1 MSFCVTMA
9 VGIVGCG
16 GGGGGG
22 GGGGTGTLTPA
33 KQSFQAAPQSSGAL
47 PVDTSVPEGGD
58 GAKQ

>member
-1 MSFCVTMA
+1 MA